1 MLSSQSSQ
9 CLLQSGTDSGVANTN
24 RIPGIPPGEP
34 PSGVNSDIVV
44 ILAALLCAL
53 ICVIGLTARQWWR
66 AVSKIR
72 FRVLDCWRSSSH

>member
-53 ICVIGLTARQWWR
+53 ICVIGLTA
-66 AVSKIR
+66 VSGGGR
-72 FRVLDCWRSSSH
+72 